1 MNFYNKIITNIKQV
15 IKGNEQTIKYIM
27 AAIIAKKHILLE
39 DFPGT
44 GKTTLAKAI
53 SKSLNLDFNRIQF
66 TPDLLPSD
74 IMGVNIYNAQKNIFE
89 FHKGAIFT
97 TILLADEINRAAPRT
112 QSALLEAMAEN
123 QVTIDGKKHILND
136 NFFVIATQNPLEMSG
151 TYPLPEAQ
159 TDRFGMKLSLGYLTQ
174 IQEISLLTEKEKNA
188 NKLNELTPCLT
199 LEDLNIARKD
209 YRSVFISS
217 ELKKYIVNIVQ
228 ATRHNK
234 DILIGASPRA
244 SIDLMELS
252 KVLAYF
258 EGLDFVKPEYIYEL
272 SPFVISHRIKLDSQ
286 IKYSGINENQIITK
300 ILKKIPIPN

>member
-1 MNFYNKIITNIKQV
+1 MNFYNQIINNIKQV
-15 IKGNEQTIKYIM
+15 IKGNETTVKYII

-74 IMGVNIYNAQKNIFE
+74 IMGVSIYNAQKNIFE

-123 QVTIDGKKHILND
+123 QVTIDGEKHILND

-159 TDRFGMKLSLGYLTQ
+159 TDRFSMKLSLGYLTQ
-174 IQEISLLTEKEKNA
+174 LQEISLLSEKEKNS
-188 NKLNELTPCLT
+188 NKLNELTPCLSVN
-199 LEDLNIARKD
+199 DLNSAREEAKKI
-209 YRSVFISS
+209 FISP

-228 ATRHNK
+228 STRKHK

-244 SIDLMELS
+244 SIDLMDLS

-258 EGLDFVKPEYIYEL
+258 DGLDFVKPEYIYEL
-272 SPFVISHRIKLDSQ
+272 SPFVISHRIKLNSQ
-286 IKYSGINENQIITK
+286 IKYSGVNESQIVK
-300 ILKKIPIPN
+300 ELLKKIPVPN